1 MGEGSLWERSGGFL
15 LALAA
20 VVLTGAAFAGPA
32 AANEA
37 TIVSEK
43 QVTPRRI
50 ELTINTPAFTAPT
63 KVDIDLPTGYDDK
76 PSRRWPVTYFTAGT
90 QNRYNAFNDF
100 LDGETLTA
108 GYPSIVVSPDANS
121 GYWSDWYN
129 DGTFGPPEYE
139 TFVIEQ
145 LIPLIDARFRTL
157 GDRSHRAIF
166 GISMGGYGS
175 MMLAARHPDLF
186 AAAATLSGA
195 VDSNIPL
202 NGSVLS
208 ISSTFDGAPVDA
220 IYGPRATQ
228 EVRWRGHNPTDLAS
242 NLGDLDLQVRTA
254 NGVLNPEIGE
264 GAGANDAASCFVE
277 GGVYNASINFHEMLD
292 SLGLEHDWKDY
303 GNGCH
308 TVPNF
313 KREVIDTLASFK
325 GLLADPPAPPA
336 TFEYRSIEPHF
347 DIWGWHVDADPG
359 RALEFMKLAGG
370 RNDMMFEGSG
380 LTTVT
385 TPVLYRGLKAVDVNG
400 TPTRPR
406 ADGRLRFEV
415 DLGPAHPIQQYTPGA
430 ASTFRKRQ
438 VKFAPHALVRI
449 TKVKRLKSGLR
460 VCTRAIGGVVPR
472 ARIKAGGRNVKVRI
486 GAKATCRTLRL
497 RGRVSKVTVTG
508 RDRFGHTVRAK
519 APAPA

>member
-1 MGEGSLWERSGGFL
+1 MRERSGGL
-15 LALAA
+15 LLSLAAMVITAAALA
-20 VVLTGAAFAGPA
+20 VPA

-37 TIVSEK
+37 TITSEK

-50 ELTINTPAFTAPT
+50 ELTIDTPAFVAPT
-63 KVDIDLPTGYDDK
+63 KVDIDLPVGYGDK

-108 GYPSIVVSPDANS
+108 DYPSIIVSPDANS

-139 TFVIEQ
+139 TFVIDQ
-145 LIPLIDARFRTL
+145 LIPLIDERFRTIA
-157 GDRSHRAIF
+157 DRSHRAIF

-186 AAAATLSGA
+186 VGAATLSGA

-202 NGSVLS
+202 NGTVLS

-228 EVRWRGHNPTDLAS
+228 QVRWRGHNPTDLAS
-242 NLGDLDLQVRTA
+242 NLDDLDLQVRTA

-264 GAGANDAASCFVE
+264 GAGANDAASCLVE
-277 GGVYNASINFHEMLD
+277 GGVYNASVNFHEMLD
-292 SLGLEHDWKDY
+292 ALGVDHDWVDY

-313 KREVIDTLASFK
+313 KREVIDTLSTFK

-336 TFEYRSIEPHF
+336 TFDYRSIEPHF
-347 DIWGWHVDADPG
+347 DIWGWHVDTGAD
-359 RALEFMKLAGG
+359 RALEFMALSGG
-370 RNDMMFEGSG
+370 RNEMTFEGSG

-385 TPVLYRGLKAVDVNG
+385 TPALYRGLKSVDVNG

-415 DLGPAHPIQQYTPGA
+415 DLGPAHTIQQYTPGA
-430 ASTFRKRQ
+430 ATTFKKRR
-438 VKFAPHALVRI
+438 VSFAPHALVRI
-449 TKVKRLKSGLR
+449 TRVKRTGPDLR
-460 VCTRAIGGVVPR
+460 VCARAVGGVVPR
-472 ARIKAGGRNVKVRI
+472 ARLRAGRASVKLKI
-486 GAKATCRTLRL
+486 GAKTTCRTVRL
-497 RGRVSKVTVTG
+497 RGRASKVTITG
-508 RDRFGHTVRAK
+508 RDRFGHAVRAK